1 MGLQLSVLITYYNER
16 ELLRECLDSL
26 FAGSQAPDEVVVY
39 DDASTFPAQGFVP
52 RGLPVKVIRGE
63 ANRGP
68 SYGRNLLA
76 QTSAAEYV
84 HFHDA
89 DDLFDPQWCARV
101 KASISESGADAI
113 FTEVSS
119 YREERLVREHV
130 IGLHRLATE
139 RDLIGF
145 WIDGVMLPASGTY
158 RREAVLAIGGY
169 QEDMLRSE
177 DYDFGIRLAASGISF
192 AVITCPLVKLRQR
205 GQSRS
210 SDSLGNHV
218 YVVEAVRRLW
228 KQMPARYRQ
237 NCSER
242 VACAGLELLRLGAV
256 PQARSAFDLA
266 YESGNPRFTHQKRL
280 FRMIATVAGPEA
292 AESVASAY
300 RRWIPGPMRRELA
313 HLG

>member
-1 MGLQLSVLITYYNER
+1 MLITYYNER

-130 IGLHRLATE
+130 VGLHRLATE

-177 DYDFGIRLAASGISF
+177 DYELWHPAGCIGNQFCSYHLPAGEAAATRAKPKLGLARQPRLRRGSRATALEANAGQVPSKLLGKGRMRRLGTPTAGSGAAST
-192 AVITCPLVKLRQR
+192 V
-205 GQSRS
+205 
-210 SDSLGNHV
+210 
-218 YVVEAVRRLW
+218 
-228 KQMPARYRQ
+228 
-237 NCSER
+237 
-242 VACAGLELLRLGAV
+242 GL
-256 PQARSAFDLA
+256 
-266 YESGNPRFTHQKRL
+266 
-280 FRMIATVAGPEA
+280 
-292 AESVASAY
+292 
-300 RRWIPGPMRRELA
+300 
-313 HLG
+313 